1 MRKRQ
6 PDNRIKRENLGVAI
20 MSGKRFVVNTRPGVP
35 FNACIEEAGGSL
47 RCWASHRWLDDRA
60 ALAVVEH
67 ATKTETGAFLWN
79 KGVKLGSVACVKGDQ
94 RLYKV
99 ILP

>member
-35 FNACIEEAGGSL
+35 FNACVEEDAGVL
-47 RCWASHRWLDDRA
+47 RCWASHRWLDDDA
-60 ALAVVEH
+60 SEVVEKH
-67 ATKTETGAFLWN
+67 ATKTETGAFLWDD
-79 KGVKLGSVACVKGDQ
+79 KVKLGPVACIKSDQ
-94 RLYKV
+94 KLYRA